1 MQVKFQK
8 SRFNLLLP
16 SILDFIQK
24 SEDGEYTLKIEK
36 VKRKRSIDANNYSWM
51 LTDKLSEKL
60 LIAGVKISKEE
71 MHSEMIFRYGQ
82 PMLDENEAP
91 VIISVL
97 KGIKVTDFYQYA
109 KEIGSGTVNGKEF
122 SHYKIYRPSHTYN
135 SREFS
140 IFLSGIIEECKEQ
153 GIPTETPEEINRI
166 LSLMEEKNVHL

>member
-24 SEDGEYTLKIEK
+24 SEDGEYALKIEK

-60 LIAGVKISKEE
+60 LIAGVKISKDE

-153 GIPTETPEEINRI
+153 GISTETPEEINRI

>member
-60 LIAGVKISKEE
+60 LIAGVKISKDE